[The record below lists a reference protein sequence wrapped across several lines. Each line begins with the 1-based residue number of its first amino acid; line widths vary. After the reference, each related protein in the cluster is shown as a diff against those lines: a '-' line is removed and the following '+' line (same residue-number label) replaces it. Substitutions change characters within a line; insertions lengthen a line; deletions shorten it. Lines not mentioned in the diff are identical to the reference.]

1 MFPMTDHSVDDE
13 IKANNRRKEASR
25 DGDDKNVVELLEDT
39 VAPIAQAVEREQDD
53 EESVA
58 QRREGNDAD
67 QRAV

>member
-1 MFPMTDHSVDDE
+1 MTDHSVDDE